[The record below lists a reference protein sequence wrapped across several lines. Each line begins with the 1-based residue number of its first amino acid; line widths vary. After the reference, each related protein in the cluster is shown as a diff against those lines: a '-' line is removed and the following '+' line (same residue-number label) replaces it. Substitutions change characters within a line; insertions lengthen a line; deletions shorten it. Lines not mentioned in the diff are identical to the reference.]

1 MSDRVEAEGAFP
13 LRAAGRA
20 ITVAG
25 AIAAVGLT
33 LWVGRG
39 GSSLLLMVL
48 FVGWVLGPFV
58 GLLVAHSM
66 SSRWSPLT
74 RTTLYIVMLV
84 VAVASVAVY
93 ADVAVRPR
101 AQPAFMF
108 LVVPLGSW
116 LPILIAIPV
125 AALVSR
131 RSRRVDGA

>member
-1 MSDRVEAEGAFP
+1 
-13 LRAAGRA
+13 
-20 ITVAG
+20 
-25 AIAAVGLT
+25 
-33 LWVGRG
+33 
-39 GSSLLLMVL
+39 
-48 FVGWVLGPFV
+48 
-58 GLLVAHSM
+58 VAHSM